1 MKNKCAL
8 FCFLFLFV
16 LFSFSKAQ
24 TNQPPVTTTEQQ
36 IVIDTIAR
44 FLNSNYVFPETA
56 KAMAA
61 YLSANLKKGAYSAI
75 TDPVL
80 LSERLTSDL
89 QSISKDKH
97 IRVRLNPDFIRE
109 VKVQQSQSAGGDEI
123 TPLMLEQWKMNN
135 YGFKEVKILEGNIG
149 YIDLRNFFPPQ
160 FAGETAVAA
169 MNFVSN
175 CKALIIDLRKNGG
188 GWPEMIQLISS
199 YLFGSNP
206 VHLNN
211 FYFRPTNENTQTW
224 TLPYVTGKRR
234 PDMDVYV
241 LTSKGTF
248 SAAEEFTY
256 NLKNLKRATIIGET
270 TGGGANPGSD
280 QIINDRF
287 TVFVPS
293 GRAINPIT
301 GTNWEGT
308 GVQPDIAVPAAD
320 ALVTAQQT
328 ALEKLAQSE
337 TGNPHSIYPW
347 LLTSM
352 KVKQKPVKVE
362 EKQLKEYTGTYGSK
376 TVTQEGD
383 KLFFPV
389 NRLRQAALIPI
400 GVDLF
405 DVEENLFR
413 VRFVREGGKITAL
426 RIENVDGNTESYT
439 KEQKTL

>member
-1 MKNKCAL
+1 L
-8 FCFLFLFV
+8 FFCFHFLFV
-16 LFSFSKAQ
+16 AVFFSRAQ
-24 TNQPPVTTTEQQ
+24 TNQPSVTATEQQ

-44 FLNSNYVFPETA
+44 LLNSNYVFPETA

-61 YLSANLKKGAYSAI
+61 FLSTNLKKGAYSSI

-80 LSERLTSDL
+80 FSERLTSDL

-109 VKVQQSQSAGGDEI
+109 VKAKQSQSAGGDDV

-160 FAGETAVAA
+160 YAGETAVAA
-169 MNFVSN
+169 MNFVGN
-175 CKALIIDLRKNGG
+175 CTALIFDLRKNGG
-188 GWPEMIQLISS
+188 GWPEMIQLICS

-224 TLPYVTGKRR
+224 TLPFVSGKRR
-234 PDMDVYV
+234 PDVDVYV
-241 LTSKGTF
+241 LTSKATF

-256 NLKNLKRATIIGET
+256 DLKNLKRATIIGET

-280 QIINDRF
+280 QIVNDRF

-308 GVQPDIAVPAAD
+308 GVQPDVAVRASD
-320 ALVTAQQT
+320 ALVTAQQK

-337 TGNPHSIYPW
+337 AGNPHSIYPW
-347 LLTSM
+347 LLTSL
-352 KVKQKPVKVE
+352 KAQQQPANVE
-362 EKQLKEYTGTYGSK
+362 ERQLKEYAGAYGSK
-376 TVTQEGD
+376 IVTQEGG

-389 NRLRQAALIPI
+389 TRLRRAALIPM
-400 GVDLF
+400 GDDLF
-405 DVEENLFR
+405 DVEESLFR
-413 VRFVREGGKITAL
+413 VRFVREAGKITGL
-426 RIENVDGNTESYT
+426 RIEKADGTIESYN

>member
-1 MKNKCAL
+1 MRNKYAV
-8 FCFLFLFV
+8 FCFHFLFV
-16 LFSFSKAQ
+16 AIFFSKAQ
-24 TNQPPVTTTEQQ
+24 TNQPSVTATEQQ
-36 IVIDTIAR
+36 IVIDTIVR
-44 FLNSNYVFPETA
+44 LLNSNYVFPETA
-56 KAMAA
+56 KAMAGF
-61 YLSANLKKGAYSAI
+61 LSTNLNKGAYAAI
-75 TDPVL
+75 SDPVL
-80 LSERLTSDL
+80 FSERLTSDL

-97 IRVRLNPDFIRE
+97 LRVGLNPDFIKE
-109 VKVQQSQSAGGDEI
+109 VKAKQSQNAGTDEI

-149 YIDLRNFFPPQ
+149 YLDLRNFLPPQ

-169 MNFVSN
+169 MNFVGN

-199 YLFGSNP
+199 YLFDSNP

-241 LTSKGTF
+241 LTSKATF

-270 TGGGANPGSD
+270 TGGGAHPGSD
-280 QIINDRF
+280 LIINDRF
-287 TVFVPS
+287 TVFVPN

-308 GVQPDIAVPAAD
+308 GVVPDIKVPASE
-320 ALVTAQQT
+320 ALFIAQQA

-347 LLTSM
+347 LLTSL
-352 KVKQKPVKVE
+352 KVKQKPAKVE
-362 EKQLKEYTGTYGSK
+362 EKQLKEYAGTYGSK

-389 NRLRQAALIPI
+389 TRLRQAALIPM
-400 GVDLF
+400 GDDLF
-405 DVEENLFR
+405 DVEESLFR
-413 VRFVREGGKITAL
+413 VRFVREAGKITGL
-426 RIENVDGNTESYT
+426 RIEKVDGNTESYK
-439 KEQKTL
+439 KEQKPL